1 MEGYG
6 GGFVKTD
13 RDLIIEA
20 LEEAQRILAEH
31 LEPGA
36 LRHASGTIHRLM
48 TALDRPEL
56 VAAMKRMKA
65 SRGLRVVK

>member
-1 MEGYG
+1 
-6 GGFVKTD
+6 VKTD

-31 LEPGA
+31 LEPSA
-36 LRHASGTIHRLM
+36 RRYAPNTIDRLVSV
-48 TALDRPEL
+48 LDRPEI
-56 VAAMKRMKA
+56 VAAMERMKA